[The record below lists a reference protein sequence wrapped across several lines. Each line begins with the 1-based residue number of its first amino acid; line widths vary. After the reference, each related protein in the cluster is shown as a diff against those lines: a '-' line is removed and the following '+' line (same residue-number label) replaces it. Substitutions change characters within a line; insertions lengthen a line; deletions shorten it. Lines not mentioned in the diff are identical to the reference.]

1 MREGVEGRVHGF
13 LGGGCKGERVL
24 RGGCMDF

>member
-1 MREGVEGRVHGF
+1 MREGVEERVHGF
-13 LGGGCKGERVL
+13 LAGGCKWERVS